1 MKETR
6 RGARSG
12 GMASAGL
19 PHVQEGDAGD
29 RMAEL
34 EARLARLEDAPGLR
48 QRGRSF
54 VNQVVP
60 AEASHHF
67 RNAGR
72 EQLLGIRSIVDFWIT
87 RIDMMEAR
95 AGSPA
100 SADRERIE
108 ID

>member
-19 PHVQEGDAGD
+19 PHVHDGDAGD

-48 QRGRSF
+48 QRGRSL

-72 EQLLGIRSIVDFWIT
+72 EQLMGIRSIVDFWIT
-87 RIDMMEAR
+87 RIDLMEAR
-95 AGSPA
+95 AGAPA
-100 SADRERIE
+100 SGDRERIE

>member
-6 RGARSG
+6 RGAGSG
-12 GMASAGL
+12 GMGSAGL
-19 PHVQEGDAGD
+19 PHVPDGDAGD
-29 RMAEL
+29 RLAEL

-48 QRGRSF
+48 QRGRSL

-72 EQLLGIRSIVDFWIT
+72 EQLMGIRSIVDFWIA

-100 SADRERIE
+100 SADRGRIE